1 MNPMN
6 PLNDMLFS
14 FVLSDWP
21 TAETLE
27 STLKLVEK
35 YNAKTADLD
44 GQLKAAFQ
52 EFKVQPVPFC
62 EPASLDRLDNH
73 GYSLLHY
80 AVVREQLN
88 YVALLIK
95 YGANV
100 NQYSSDKTHNSSDK
114 THISDK
120 GDPLTP
126 AALALSDGIWQRD
139 FQDEQKWRWV
149 KSQKSDYIVKNLIAI
164 LLTHGAEMTF
174 KHGSRQYTLLHMAA
188 VMNYTV
194 CIRTL
199 MSYGADPHT
208 VRIYQ
213 GRTQKANELTEYYSC
228 SDALNH
234 DASLWNIHHYFAEK
248 APSSISSMLSSEYK
262 PDADFTERL
271 ADFTALLTALKTDP
285 IKPGTCIQLH
295 LEKITQQNL
304 FLPNKYSFSA
314 KQRYRDELFK
324 LAKWGNDAINRCVK
338 QYIATLQATC
348 SSAQSSN
355 DPKKFDPYTNWN
367 NYIAREILT
376 KINQLPAARPITD
389 EKQAKDSKDAK
400 SETKEAKT
408 DWVVATGLNPL
419 NELLFQAVKEKNIA
433 LATKVMAEF
442 KSYNEKLAQLN
453 QALMQDYKVIYEPRV
468 KQLEEKQPDLR
479 SALERNS
486 LQFCPQFDIDALDQ
500 HGLSAMHYAAYLHQ
514 NDMITLLLAGDARTN
529 ILGTSKKYPY
539 SPLELSLSD
548 YQTILHLCKSY
559 SNDEKINETIT
570 LLLESGKANPDFR
583 AHKFRKGAAL
593 RYVASGALH
602 YAAAATPSRIKC
614 YHTLMSYGANP
625 YDSDFY
631 SSNNSL
637 IHKLKNGPS
646 FWHVHQYLIQ
656 QDSSTKLNNCLENYA
671 ALINALSTSKTPHAA
686 LATHWEKTENCTLD
700 NEYKNKL
707 SLLLQWTEKDGAI
720 IQRCL
725 QHYTKSLLNRYI
737 PKDQKNNYVITY
749 LLDNII
755 GNNDIER
762 STPIT
767 RVADTTDAA
776 ELTILKNTNYQS
788 PISQPVHT
796 SASSSSSTRL
806 EIDQDDENDVEE
818 FKQFTQTKK
827 YNR

>member
-6 PLNDMLFS
+6 PLNNMLFS
-14 FVLSDWP
+14 FFLSDWP
-21 TAETLE
+21 TAETIE

-44 GQLKAAFQ
+44 GQLKATFQ

-73 GYSLLHY
+73 GYSILHY
-80 AVVREQLN
+80 AVFKRQLN
-88 YVALLIK
+88 YVALLLK
-95 YGANV
+95 SDANV
-100 NQYSSDKTHNSSDK
+100 NQYSSDKTQ
-114 THISDK
+114 ISDD

-139 FQDEQKWRWV
+139 FHDEQKWRWV

-324 LAKWGNDAINRCVK
+324 LAKWDNDAINRCVK

-348 SSAQSSN
+348 SSAQSDN

-376 KINQLPAARPITD
+376 KINQLLAAPPITD

-400 SETKEAKT
+400 SETKEEKT

-529 ILGTSKKYPY
+529 ILGTSKEYPY
-539 SPLELSLSD
+539 SPLELSLSQG
-548 YQTILHLCKSY
+548 QTIPHLCKSN
-559 SNDEKINETIT
+559 SNDEEINDTIT
-570 LLLESGKANPDFR
+570 LLLESGKADPNFR
-583 AHKFRKGAAL
+583 YHKYNIYKIGRFKMGKLEYAT
-593 RYVASGALH
+593 VGALY
-602 YAAAATPSRIKC
+602 YAAAAAPSRIKC
-614 YHTLMSYGANP
+614 YRTLMSYGANP
-625 YDSDFY
+625 HDSEFD
-631 SSNNSL
+631 SRHNPL
-637 IHKLKNGPS
+637 IRALENGPS
-646 FWHVHQYLIQ
+646 FWHIHEYFIQ
-656 QDSSTKLNNCLENYA
+656 QSSSIKLDNCLENFA
-671 ALINALSTSKTPHAA
+671 ALINALSTSKTPHET
-686 LATHWEKTENCTLD
+686 LAKHWKNTENSNLD
-700 NEYKNKL
+700 DQYKNKL
-707 SLLLQWTEKDGAI
+707 ELLLQWTDKDGAT
-720 IQRCL
+720 IQRCVR
-725 QHYTKSLLNRYI
+725 HYTQSLLNRYI
-737 PKDQKNNYVITY
+737 VKDKNITYVVTY
-749 LLDNII
+749 LLARII
-755 GNNDIER
+755 ENNDIER